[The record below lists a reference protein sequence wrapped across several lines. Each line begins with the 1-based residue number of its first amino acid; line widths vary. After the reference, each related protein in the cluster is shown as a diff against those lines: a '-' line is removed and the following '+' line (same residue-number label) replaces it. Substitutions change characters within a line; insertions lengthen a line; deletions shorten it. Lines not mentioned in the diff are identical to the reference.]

1 MKYISAAFMG
11 MAVFV
16 GTTLFAQVHAD
27 QTINAA
33 PQAVGKV
40 VFLLGQANLYAK
52 DGSVMPVFRGM
63 DIPEGGR
70 FVVQDRSQ
78 VGLRMM
84 DGATEQIRANSVFE
98 VKQYDFDPANPAAS
112 EIRLELVEGE
122 VVSKTGKG
130 GQAAKHRYRLNTPI
144 AAIGIRGT
152 EFTVNTTQLQTHVS
166 LRSGAIV
173 MSGFNN
179 GCQRT
184 GLGPCM
190 GGSAETLSEAQQ
202 GLALV
207 LQAGQFKPQLIPVV
221 QVNHVS
227 VSQNVKEGQ
236 ASSSDTKTSDTKTS
250 DTKTSDTK
258 TSDTKTSDT
267 KTSDTVV
274 ASGASAA
281 VPAKES
287 SKTSATVVAVADT
300 GVAATGST
308 KSSTS
313 PVQVSEPI
321 ALGGVGST
329 KESSSVDAAK
339 AGEIAKVAV
348 LTPALVQVETP
359 TQAVITPSP
368 VAGPKEFVID
378 VSGDSVAPITSP
390 AVPNVPVVAPS
401 LPTSTTPVVKWGR
414 WSPAAGAGAI
424 PLSEQVG
431 KEYALITSNSQY
443 AVTRLAKYD
452 KLLPTAPAVYNFKP
466 GTSEAYIR
474 EGGRYT
480 KATVG
485 DARLQVKINNADS
498 ASFSTGFSLAS
509 EAYNGS
515 VTATGT
521 ISKDG
526 IMMDDRLDR
535 ATVIQGAVAGD
546 GTTLN
551 SAAYTFYHSINT
563 TQDSFGGIDWVNP

>member
-236 ASSSDTKTSDTKTS
+236 ASS
-250 DTKTSDTK
+250 
-258 TSDTKTSDT
+258 SDTKTSDT